1 MLPWQTLVLGA
12 SSLCYKTASA
22 LAVSFAIC
30 KAATY
35 LNKLVGIEGGDLLA
49 STAIVVILATLL
61 PKEFGYLAPADDTVA
76 LVLMRLLESD
86 LKLSLLASNAKML
99 VALQQHVEWPLPK
112 DGAL

>member
-1 MLPWQTLVLGA
+1 MT
-12 SSLCYKTASA
+12 SSCGRCYHGKHQFWEQAPCVYKTASA

-35 LNKLVGIEGGDLLA
+35 VNKLVGIQGGDLLA

-76 LVLMRLLESD
+76 LVLMQVFEMSPHQLIYILLI
-86 LKLSLLASNAKML
+86 
-99 VALQQHVEWPLPK
+99 
-112 DGAL
+112 